1 MSRLVPGK
9 FLELRQNAMKI
20 SRSAQPS
27 HLTSQLTSHLTQL
40 PAGKAAAN
48 RLAAPFPRPV
58 FGFFIP
64 RRIPLFTGLIVLYFS
79 SVIYAVEESSSDQ
92 TTANPIQDAPPKQ
105 TTPGEKLAEEPQA
118 EKSNKEEPTE
128 KVEEIS
134 ADNPLPS
141 DSKTESDKMDRAAK
155 GMRSAGDKLDGGITA
170 EETQAI
176 QKQVIKDLDEIIN
189 QLENPPP
196 KQGGGGGGG
205 GGGSGGGGSGGGG
218 GSSGRSQRRGNRE
231 GSSLRK
237 RSSGPGRGQG
247 SARSQAE
254 PKPGEDQEQAGGAA
268 SENGSDSSKQS
279 QQDRKEAEEAAR
291 RRKLEMDVWG
301 HLPPHVREELL
312 NTYGERMLPKYEH
325 LVKRFYEALSTQ
337 SDSKTKFPAET
348 RLKAKN

>member
-205 GGGSGGGGSGGGG
+205 GGSGGGGSGGGG